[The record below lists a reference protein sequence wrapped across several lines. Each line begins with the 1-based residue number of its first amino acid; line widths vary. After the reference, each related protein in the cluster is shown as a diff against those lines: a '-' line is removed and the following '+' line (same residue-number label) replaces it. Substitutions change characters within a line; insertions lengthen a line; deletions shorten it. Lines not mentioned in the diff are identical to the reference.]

1 MTTRIGRFVLAAM
14 VVAGSLLGC
23 DVQTYDDA
31 VASIGSSPPPPAPP
45 PPGPPPP
52 PPPPPPPV
60 GFGPVF
66 SEIQAQLFTPTC
78 ATASCH
84 SGANPPANLNLQE
97 ANSYA
102 MLVGIA
108 SDQDGNILRVNPGN
122 PDASYLIQK
131 LEGTA
136 GGGVQMPPNN
146 ALAQAEIDV
155 VRQWILDGAVDDRAQ
170 ASDPIRVSSI
180 SPPPNAPL
188 TAAPAQIIASFDRD
202 VDPSTVNQF
211 TFLLTASGGDGTFG
225 EANDMPI
232 MVGANAISVPGG
244 NPASAMM
251 DLSGVVLADETYQIS
266 LLGDGASVV
275 MDFDAN
281 ALDGEFFGV
290 FPSGNTTAGGDFTSR
305 FTITTPVVIGPTL
318 DQIQAVVFGPKC
330 SGCHSGPTSNV
341 LPSGMDLTSA
351 AASLAALVNVPS
363 IQQAAIM
370 RVLPGD
376 PDNSYLVRKLEA
388 NGVTVMPP
396 TGMLPAAEIT
406 AIRDWITAGAPP

>member
-1 MTTRIGRFVLAAM
+1 
-14 VVAGSLLGC
+14 
-23 DVQTYDDA
+23 
-31 VASIGSSPPPPAPP
+31 
-45 PPGPPPP
+45 
-52 PPPPPPPV
+52 
-60 GFGPVF
+60 
-66 SEIQAQLFTPTC
+66 
-78 ATASCH
+78 
-84 SGANPPANLNLQE
+84 
-97 ANSYA
+97 

-108 SDQDGNILRVNPGN
+108 SDQDGNIQRVNPGN
-122 PDASYLIQK
+122 PDVSYLIQK

-146 ALAQAEIDV
+146 AIAQAEIDV
-155 VRQWILDGAVDDRAQ
+155 VRQWILDGAVDDGAQ
-170 ASDPIRVSSI
+170 ASNPIRVSSI
-180 SPPPNAPL
+180 SPASNAPL
-188 TAAPAQIIASFDRD
+188 TAAPAQIIAGFDRD
-202 VDPSTVNQF
+202 VDPSTVNEF

-225 EANDMPI
+225 EVNDVPI
-232 MVGANAISVPGG
+232 NVGAAAITVPGA

-251 DLSGVVLADETYQIS
+251 DLGAVVLADDTYQIS
-266 LLGDGASVV
+266 LLGDGASVI

-290 FPSGNTTAGGDFTSR
+290 FPSGNTMAGGDFISR

-318 DQIQAVVFGPKC
+318 NQIQAVVFGPKC

-363 IQQAAIM
+363 IQDPLIM
-370 RVLPGD
+370 RVLPGQ
-376 PDNSYLVRKLEA
+376 PDNSYLVHKLEA

-406 AIRDWITAGAPP
+406 AIRDWIAADALP